1 MRLPLFPSPLC
12 QIRKA
17 TPMLLQALTRDQLIF
32 PLFVLIAQQ
41 RNAILFKSSS
51 SSSSSSSQVQQLS
64 LLAEAYDRCQDALT
78 QVPCAGQK

>member
-1 MRLPLFPSPLC
+1 
-12 QIRKA
+12 
-17 TPMLLQALTRDQLIF
+17 MLLQALTRDQLIF

-51 SSSSSSSQVQQLS
+51 SSSSSSASSQVQQLS

-78 QVPCAGQK
+78 QVCRRVWQRRLGSNRTKP